1 MKDNNKKQKNIDMR
15 IWKDVKR
22 IIKIQKIKNKIT
34 KNEQERIKRI
44 RNMGSIIDSIKKQ
57 ERIRNKLNKK
67 NVKNWRVY

>member
-67 NVKNWRVY
+67 N